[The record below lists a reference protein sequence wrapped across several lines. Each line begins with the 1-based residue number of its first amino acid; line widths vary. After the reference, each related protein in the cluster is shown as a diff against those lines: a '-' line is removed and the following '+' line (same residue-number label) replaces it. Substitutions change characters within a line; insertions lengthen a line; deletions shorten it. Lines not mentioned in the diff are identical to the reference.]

1 MMQYTLPD
9 VIASASSRFQATS
22 LGEVTTFLAPQRAA
36 GKPGP
41 NVRVKLAGRL
51 AEDATFQFFHRS
63 LFYSALG

>member
-41 NVRVKLAGRL
+41 NVPVKL